1 MPMSSEQSGRPPLSE
16 RVFEKNMVTLPW
28 IVFTGALFVLVGM
41 PLAKA
46 LIVCWVKGGDA
57 YFEQGIR
64 ILKGKHPLHFTDGSI
79 VPELPYALANFAV
92 FFVIVGG
99 LSLLLIYALRVYE
112 RRRRTRETKT
122 A

>member
-1 MPMSSEQSGRPPLSE
+1 M
-16 RVFEKNMVTLPW
+16 
-28 IVFTGALFVLVGM
+28 LVGM